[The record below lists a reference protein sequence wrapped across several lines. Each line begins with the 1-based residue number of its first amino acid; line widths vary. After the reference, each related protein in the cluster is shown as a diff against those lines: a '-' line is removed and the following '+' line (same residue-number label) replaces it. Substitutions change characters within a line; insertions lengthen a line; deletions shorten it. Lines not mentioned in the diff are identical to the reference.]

1 MPRRQPQNEHTQSEQ
16 LSVKLENGTVV
27 TGTLWMSPSRRGSF
41 MVEYEGIRH
50 TDHRND
56 YTSEKELKSAARMIL
71 REVAERD

>member
-1 MPRRQPQNEHTQSEQ
+1 
-16 LSVKLENGTVV
+16 
-27 TGTLWMSPSRRGSF
+27 